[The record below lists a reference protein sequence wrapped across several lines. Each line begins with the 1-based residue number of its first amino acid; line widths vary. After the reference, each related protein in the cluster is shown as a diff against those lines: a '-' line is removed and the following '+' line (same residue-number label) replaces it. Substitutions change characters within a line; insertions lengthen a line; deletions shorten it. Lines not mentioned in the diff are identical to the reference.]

1 VDYERI
7 LKPFMLKQWNEKKL
21 ALKAFDYF
29 DFLSPE
35 QVSLRSQIPVNYN
48 IVLSIDNSRMQVLLL
63 GSV

>member
-1 VDYERI
+1 
-7 LKPFMLKQWNEKKL
+7 MLKQWNEKKL